1 MCTGGQHVNIADVS
15 VVLVSGPLKGLKQ
28 RVESP
33 RPKVQLLLLVSGT
46 IVQQQN
52 VEFHSFPYK
61 L

>member
-15 VVLVSGPLKGLKQ
+15 VLLVSGALKGLKQ

-46 IVQQQN
+46 IVQQRN
-52 VEFHSFPYK
+52 VEFPSFPYK

>member
-15 VVLVSGPLKGLKQ
+15 VLLVSRALKGLKQ

-46 IVQQQN
+46 IVQQRN